1 MILVTGA
8 TGTTGSVVLRALLD
22 RGADVRAMT
31 HTPEHADALRELGA
45 DVVVA
50 DLDDPGSLAP
60 ALRGVER
67 MYLAQT
73 PNEHQA
79 AQEINAVSAAEQAGV
94 YHVVKLGFRTQ
105 DTSSPQRFARVHAE
119 VTEQLQQ
126 SSLRWTLLEPGGFFQ
141 NVLGQAA
148 SIRRGRL
155 VSPHPD
161 AKAALVDARDVGEIA
176 ARALAEEGHENATY
190 TLTGPEAISDS
201 DVSHALG
208 VICFEV
214 GDDAVRRALA
224 AAGFA
229 EWNIEGFVELAEV
242 YRSGALAGLTG
253 DAEALLGRPP
263 RSFAQFAEDH
273 RASFGG

>member
-8 TGTTGSVVLRALLD
+8 TGTTGSVVLRALIE
-22 RGADVRAMT
+22 RGADVRALT
-31 HTPEHADALRELGA
+31 HTPEHAEALEQAGL
-45 DVVVA
+45 DVVLA

-73 PNEHQA
+73 ANERQA
-79 AQEINAVSAAEQAGV
+79 AQEINAISAAEQAGV

-105 DTSSPQRFARVHAE
+105 DTASPVRFARAHAE
-119 VTEQLQQ
+119 STEQLQQ
-126 SSLRWTLLEPGGFFQ
+126 SSLRWTILEPGGFFQ
-141 NVLGQAA
+141 NVLGQAE
-148 SIRRGRL
+148 SIAQGRL

-176 ARALAEEGHENATY
+176 ARALAEEGHEGATY
-190 TLTGPEAISDS
+190 TLTGPEALSDS
-201 DVSHALG
+201 DISHALG

-214 GDDAVRRALA
+214 GDDDVRRALG
-224 AAGFA
+224 AAGFPD
-229 EWNIEGFVELAEV
+229 WNVEGFLELADT
-242 YRSGALAGLTG
+242 YRSGALAGVTG

-263 RSFAQFAEDH
+263 RSFAQFVQDH
-273 RASFGG
+273 GASFGR